1 MYIRKEN
8 MAEFINNP
16 NPFIVF
22 CQKTIPLAFDESMSF
37 MEAMYAFKAY
47 LENEVVPA
55 VNSNAQA
62 VVDLTDL
69 VNQMKDYIDHYFDNL
84 DVQQEINNKLD
95 EMAEDGT
102 LTNLIKA
109 YIDPIQEAF
118 EESINVQIA
127 TQDEDIETFKTE
139 ISDTVSTQ
147 NSHINSLTNMVNSVT
162 SGSPKGVYAT
172 LTALTTADPDHDYI
186 YVVTE
191 DGKWYYYN
199 NGWTAGGVYQ
209 SAEGVMQYELT
220 GNLFDKTTEFKN
232 TLISADSGNTTS
244 STTYNTSDYINVVAG
259 SKYTFL
265 SRYRVFTIFASDNTV
280 VSYDADGHN
289 APYTI
294 TIPADGAKI
303 RFSYFNQTPDIMFVA
318 GEVTERS
325 YAEYTKKEVDGI
337 DFSDTN
343 YADMEKKVNDTLYC
357 TPSIN
362 LVNPAEIVSGVLQGN
377 GTLASSTQYVTTGYI
392 PLKEN
397 TDYTVTARAR
407 WILYYDEYYNV
418 ASSVQSTSAGYVVEN
433 TDASYMRLS
442 FYSADSNYMV
452 YEGTTSMSYVPYER
466 KINQNIGLTN
476 KMKQELEFLD
486 QYGGVS
492 NILNGKKLTVC
503 GDSFSAYTNASFD
516 SGPYVGLNKVW
527 SYLIGLRNNMTINNM
542 AVSGSTMSVNGGE
555 QVQFSD
561 SLYTTIPADSDYI
574 IIKYGINDLNNNIP
588 VGTINDNTNTTFYGA
603 WNVVMN
609 YIIQNYPTAKI
620 GIIVTNGLI
629 IHTDEPNNS
638 NYADAIIQIAK
649 KYGIPTLNEWNDPN
663 VPLLIRTGR
672 TDVLQ
677 SIRDARRNTFRVSA
691 DNTHENYV
699 CQEYESTIIEN
710 FIRSL

>member
-1 MYIRKEN
+1 MTEELNTIQTVDNSPFKHLIMTIGELPTSFVDSMTYYELLAWLCNYVEN
-8 MAEFINNP
+8 TVI
-16 NPFIVF
+16 
-22 CQKTIPLAFDESMSF
+22 
-37 MEAMYAFKAY
+37 
-47 LENEVVPA
+47 PA
-55 VNSNAQA
+55 VNNNAEALEELQDKF
-62 VVDLTDL
+62 VEL
-69 VNQMKDYIDHYFDNL
+69 KDYVDNYFDNL
-84 DVQQEINNKLD
+84 DVQDEINQKLD

-118 EESINVQIA
+118 EESINVQIEA
-127 TQDEDIETFKTE
+127 QDEDIETFKTQ

-186 YVVTE
+186 YVVIE

-220 GNLFDKTTEFKN
+220 GNLFDKTTEFEN
-232 TLISADSGNTTS
+232 TLISPDSGNTTP
-244 STTYNTSDYINVVAG
+244 STTYNTSDYIDVVEG

-280 VSYDADGHN
+280 VSYDTDGHN

-294 TIPADGAKI
+294 TIPAGGAKI

-318 GEVTERS
+318 GEVTERT

-362 LVNPAEIVSGVLQGN
+362 LVNPNEIVSGVLQGN
-377 GTLASSTQYVTTGYI
+377 GTLVSSTQYVTTGYI

-397 TDYTVTARAR
+397 TNYTVTTRTR

-418 ASSVQSTSAGYVVEN
+418 SSNVQSTSAGFVVEN
-433 TDASYMRLS
+433 TNASYMRLS

-527 SYLIGLRNNMTINNM
+527 SYLIGLRNNMTITNM
-542 AVSGSTMSVNGGE
+542 AVSGSTMSVDGGE

-561 SLYTTIPADSDYI
+561 SLYTTIPSDSDYI
-574 IIKYGINDLNNNIP
+574 IIKYGINDLNKNIP

-609 YIIQNYPTAKI
+609 YIIQNHPTAKI

-638 NYADAIIQIAK
+638 NYANAIIQIAK

-691 DNTHENYV
+691 DNTHENYI
-699 CQEYESTIIEN
+699 CQEYESYIIEN
-710 FIRSL
+710 FLRSL